1 MVLDIKIGA
10 GAYTDI
16 VAAGGVFVL
25 GGYNSTISSSFQSP
39 IGGRQAWSGASGGFI
54 NTEVTLPASANG
66 QNVQLRW
73 RMATDSSVSSTGV
86 NIDDVQVLAGTG
98 CAAVTTS
105 VKSRADFD
113 GDGKTDVSVFRP
125 STGVW
130 YLDRSTAGFAAIN
143 WGVSGDVLVPGD
155 FDGDGKADTAI
166 FRADANPA
174 NSDYYILK
182 SNGFVFSGTSWGV
195 PGDVPIVGDYDGDS
209 KTDFAVFRPS
219 SGTWFVL
226 NSSNGSN
233 TVAAFGQTGDQ
244 AMAFDLEN
252 DGKTNFAVYRPSN
265 NTWYIAKNTGD
276 PATNFEVYPFGS
288 AGDIAIAADYDGDN
302 KDDVAVFRPSNGVWY
317 IRRSTD
323 GGVIFTAFGLNGDV
337 PVPGDYDGDGKD
349 DVAVYR
355 GGTWYVNRSTAGFFQ
370 TAFGLATD
378 TAVPAVL
385 HP

>member
-1 MVLDIKIGA
+1 M
-10 GAYTDI
+10 
-16 VAAGGVFVL
+16 
-25 GGYNSTISSSFQSP
+25 
-39 IGGRQAWSGASGGFI
+39 GR
-54 NTEVTLPASANG
+54 
-66 QNVQLRW
+66 
-73 RMATDSSVSSTGV
+73 TGR
-86 NIDDVQVLAGTG
+86 
-98 CAAVTTS
+98 
-105 VKSRADFD
+105 RADH
-113 GDGKTDVSVFRP
+113 
-125 STGVW
+125 
-130 YLDRSTAGFAAIN
+130 
-143 WGVSGDVLVPGD
+143 
-155 FDGDGKADTAI
+155 
-166 FRADANPA
+166 
-174 NSDYYILK
+174 
-182 SNGFVFSGTSWGV
+182 
-195 PGDVPIVGDYDGDS
+195 GDYDGDS

-355 GGTWYVNRSTAGFFQ
+355 GGTWYVNRSTADSSKRRSASRRILRFRRFCIRKLLIRQEKAGHLGRPFHFLSALFRDAANWRYIYQLEMNRREMLKGAATIPLLAQAMVAGTAARPKMIKPKRLKPGDTVGIIAPASGVAPETWDRAVKNIESLGFKAKVGKNARGRLSF
-370 TAFGLATD
+370 LSATD
-378 TAVPAVL
+378 KERLEDLHWAFSDAEVSAVWCVRGGGGAPRLLPDIDYAL
-385 HP
+385 IRKNPEERYS